1 LKLTGRPYITDYAF
15 DPTKL
20 LDTNTLGIGPA
31 NTTLTIDYYA
41 NDSDSININA
51 GNLNVIG
58 VNALDFP
65 NSTPSS
71 VQSLQQEVIDSLEVA
86 NDEPI
91 VGNTSLPTAEEIRY
105 RSYAAYASQNRAV
118 TRNDYEVYCYM
129 MPASLGSVKRASV
142 VNDPS
147 SSNRKL
153 SLYIVSEDDNG
164 NLVKSNAIL
173 KQNLRT
179 WLIKNKMLNDSIDIF
194 DAKILNFGFD
204 YQVIVSPEYDRLTVL
219 NDVNRKLR
227 EELEEKMYIG
237 EPFYITRVYNLINKT
252 EGVVD
257 TIDVSVRLI
266 TGAGYNTAPVSIDQL
281 LSKDGSF
288 LKTPKN
294 VIMELKNF
302 DQVVRGSAR

>member
-1 LKLTGRPYITDYAF
+1 
-15 DPTKL
+15 
-20 LDTNTLGIGPA
+20 
-31 NTTLTIDYYA
+31 
-41 NDSDSININA
+41 
-51 GNLNVIG
+51 
-58 VNALDFP
+58 
-65 NSTPSS
+65 
-71 VQSLQQEVIDSLEVA
+71 
-86 NDEPI
+86 
-91 VGNTSLPTAEEIRY
+91 
-105 RSYAAYASQNRAV
+105 
-118 TRNDYEVYCYM
+118 
-129 MPASLGSVKRASV
+129 
-142 VNDPS
+142 
-147 SSNRKL
+147 
-153 SLYIVSEDDNG
+153 
-164 NLVKSNAIL
+164 
-173 KQNLRT
+173 
-179 WLIKNKMLNDSIDIF
+179 MLNDSIDIF